1 MSHPSNPMQRTL
13 IRVFNL
19 ETHAVTLMPADELAP
34 GMVRARV
41 EGVDGDVWIDS
52 AGLHPGEYRHPPFSP
67 PVREQL
73 RLIHEALD
81 EVYPQSVEEWEDGF
95 RRDAH
100 ADREIAL
107 WLRIAAAYRRAVTER
122 AYEPAQKR
130 DVFAVILSCANNPR
144 EHVLNV
150 VKLRA
155 LTRGEA
161 LQLIGLFFA
170 ESDAPATRSR
180 RRHFRH

>member
-1 MSHPSNPMQRTL
+1 
-13 IRVFNL
+13 
-19 ETHAVTLMPADELAP
+19 
-34 GMVRARV
+34 V
-41 EGVDGDVWIDS
+41 EGDVWIDT
-52 AGLHPGEYRHPPFSP
+52 AGLHAGEYRHPPFAA

-73 RLIHEALD
+73 RVLQETLA
-81 EVYPQSVEEWEDGF
+81 EVYPQSLEEWEDGF

-100 ADREIAL
+100 AEREIAL
-107 WLRIAAAYRRAVTER
+107 WLRIAEAYRRAVTER

-130 DVFAVILSCANNPR
+130 DVFAVFLSCANNPR

-161 LQLIGLFFA
+161 LQLVGHFY
-170 ESDAPATRSR
+170 SDADTPAPRTRHR
-180 RRHFRH
+180 RLRR